1 VRERERALALVGRCG
16 LKVGMGRGVG
26 WVCFPF
32 FFKTISNQLQ
42 TLFKSVFHTNFSNNF

>member
-16 LKVGMGRGVG
+16 LKVGMGRVVG
-26 WVCFPF
+26 WVCF
-32 FFKTISNQLQ
+32 FFKSISNQLQ